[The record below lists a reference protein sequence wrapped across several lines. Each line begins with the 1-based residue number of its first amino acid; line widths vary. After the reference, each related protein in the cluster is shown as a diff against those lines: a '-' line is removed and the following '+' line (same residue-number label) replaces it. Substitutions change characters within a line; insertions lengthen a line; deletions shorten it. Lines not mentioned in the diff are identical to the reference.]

1 MLHRPVIPRVSDKGA
16 IRALDDLHGPVSNLR
31 QCTLK
36 LGSGIAAV
44 GEDMAQPGEG
54 IADRLEDQGRA
65 VAVLDIGAMDDQ
77 SDQQTERIGDD
88 MALELRSLLRSP

>member
-1 MLHRPVIPRVSDKGA
+1 
-16 IRALDDLHGPVSNLR
+16 
-31 QCTLK
+31 
-36 LGSGIAAV
+36 
-44 GEDMAQPGEG
+44 MAQPGEG
-54 IADRLEDQGRA
+54 IADRLEDQARA